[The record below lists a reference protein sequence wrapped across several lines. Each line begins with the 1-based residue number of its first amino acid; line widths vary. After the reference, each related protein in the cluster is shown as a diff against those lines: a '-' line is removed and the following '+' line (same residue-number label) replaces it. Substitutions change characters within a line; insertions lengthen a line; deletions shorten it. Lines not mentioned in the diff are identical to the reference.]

1 MLQSLVSGISGLRT
15 HQSRLDVI
23 ANDVANVNTIG
34 YKQNEVTFKEALVDT
49 IRTPAVG
56 TAGLQVGMGTSLSGI
71 TKNFS
76 YGMLTNTGVA
86 SNVAIQG
93 EGFFL
98 VMATDPATFAAT
110 GAQFYTRAGD
120 FVPDVKDENTV
131 YLINSEGQAL
141 IGTDGLP
148 INLEP
153 AGATTLAS
161 YSISTDGEVTVVDSE
176 GTSTVANTI
185 RIVTFQNN
193 NGLNAQRS
201 SLFTWT
207 PAASAT
213 EPAAAAA
220 NDTNVGLVQQ
230 GYLES
235 SNTELASEFTEMI
248 ITQRGFQA
256 NSRTIT
262 TSDEILQELLTLKR

>member
-15 HQSRLDVI
+15 HQRRLDVI

-56 TAGLQVGMGTSLSGI
+56 SPGVQVGMGTSIAAI

-93 EGFFL
+93 EGFFV
-98 VMATDPATFAAT
+98 VMATDPGTFAVT
-110 GAQFYTRAGD
+110 GAQLYTRAGD
-120 FVPDVKDENTV
+120 FVPDVKNADTV

-141 IGTDGLP
+141 IGTDGAP
-148 INLEP
+148 VNLEP
-153 AGATTLAS
+153 TGASTLAS
-161 YSISTDGEVTVVDSE
+161 YSISSDGKVTVVDSD
-176 GTSTVANTI
+176 GVSSVANTI
-185 RIVTFQNN
+185 RVVTFQNN

-207 PAASAT
+207 PAASTT
-213 EPAAAAA
+213 EPARAAA
-220 NDTNVGLVQQ
+220 NDPNVGLVQQ